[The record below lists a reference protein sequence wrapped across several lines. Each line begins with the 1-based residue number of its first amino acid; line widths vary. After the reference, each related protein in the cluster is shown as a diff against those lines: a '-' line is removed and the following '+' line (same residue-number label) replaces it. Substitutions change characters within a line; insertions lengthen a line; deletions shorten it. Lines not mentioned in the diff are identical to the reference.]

1 MDDVLLM
8 GQVKRETIMLR
19 HKQRVIHGNS
29 IAEKSKVMVR
39 VLMILAVATVMM
51 GVAWR
56 VPSDSHAFACPD
68 VKVIFARGSGGERY
82 LTDDYIAFRDAMVEK
97 MQYSDLTYEIDDLEY
112 PAVSVDALDGHLGTL
127 LGAYVGGGEA
137 YEFGDSVREGIRE
150 LAHEVNNDGCRNT
163 KYVLA
168 GYSQG
173 ALVVM
178 DALKKINADKVIYA
192 ASFGDPKIYLPEGA
206 GPVPKACGGI
216 GLSEYRVY
224 VPDCRACKGTL
235 GAREPYHT
243 VDYSGK
249 VGTWCNRYDIFCSSK
264 YSIDSHVS
272 YIEDGL
278 YEDASRFIYAKIAA
292 EFGVKGKYTSPHDTA
307 ILIDSTGSMN
317 SLIGKYKDEAMRLAE
332 KTFEN
337 GGRVALYD
345 YRDIDDEY
353 VPVERCNFET
363 CNKET
368 FRAGLDAIETD
379 GGGDEPE
386 SLLSASIHVMKSL
399 NWKFGSTKSLV
410 VLTDAGYHSPDKDGT
425 TFYDVK
431 KLSKEIDPVNFY
443 IITEPDNVDSYRELA
458 EATDGE
464 VVSSVDDLSILTDT
478 IMERYD
484 SLPRVVESDDS
495 VVKMPEL
502 VIEEVTNDGRGG
514 VKVRFKSSEKKV
526 MVFLN
531 DAYMGVTEFD
541 SITFTG
547 LRGERDNVAILVP
560 LSDNMRGESVMVE
573 LGGLGGASE
582 VLDEMNYK
590 SDTSVGEL
598 SGGNA
603 RTIVRPKAPN
613 TGRK

>member
-1 MDDVLLM
+1 M
-8 GQVKRETIMLR
+8 
-19 HKQRVIHGNS
+19 
-29 IAEKSKVMVR
+29 
-39 VLMILAVATVMM
+39 
-51 GVAWR
+51 
-56 VPSDSHAFACPD
+56 
-68 VKVIFARGSGGERY
+68 
-82 LTDDYIAFRDAMVEK
+82 
-97 MQYSDLTYEIDDLEY
+97 
-112 PAVSVDALDGHLGTL
+112 
-127 LGAYVGGGEA
+127 
-137 YEFGDSVREGIRE
+137 
-150 LAHEVNNDGCRNT
+150 
-163 KYVLA
+163 
-168 GYSQG
+168 
-173 ALVVM
+173 
-178 DALKKINADKVIYA
+178 
-192 ASFGDPKIYLPEGA
+192 
-206 GPVPKACGGI
+206 
-216 GLSEYRVY
+216 
-224 VPDCRACKGTL
+224 
-235 GAREPYHT
+235 
-243 VDYSGK
+243 
-249 VGTWCNRYDIFCSSK
+249 
-264 YSIDSHVS
+264 
-272 YIEDGL
+272 
-278 YEDASRFIYAKIAA
+278 
-292 EFGVKGKYTSPHDTA
+292 
-307 ILIDSTGSMN
+307 
-317 SLIGKYKDEAMRLAE
+317 
-332 KTFEN
+332 
-337 GGRVALYD
+337 ALYD

-603 RTIVRPKAPN
+603 RTIVIPKAPN
-613 TGRK
+613 TGRE